1 MRVIFYCSRT
11 IEAAHGD
18 SVPRGAHALVLPWR
32 RLHGEVPVSVY
43 SYRNGDVCD
52 VCIEIWSKISQIIG
66 LQASN
71 ICDCGVGE
79 RILSFEPDL
88 GKALDLGKKVGL
100 GM

>member
-1 MRVIFYCSRT
+1 MATPHCGFSS
-11 IEAAHGD
+11 EHE
-18 SVPRGAHALVLPWR
+18 LVL
-32 RLHGEVPVSVY
+32 
-43 SYRNGDVCD
+43 RNGDVCD